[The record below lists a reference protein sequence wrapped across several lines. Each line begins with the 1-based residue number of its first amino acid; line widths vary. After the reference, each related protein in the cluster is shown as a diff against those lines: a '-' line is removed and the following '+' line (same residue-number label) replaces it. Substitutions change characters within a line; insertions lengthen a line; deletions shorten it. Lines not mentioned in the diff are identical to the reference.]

1 MECTMYFLT
10 TTDIIHPETLDPIV
24 RSGTVLTPENLR
36 TLDVVYGVDNVP
48 CVWCRDMGVIELIVN
63 DHRSTVDKLRTA
75 IA

>member
-1 MECTMYFLT
+1 MYFLT
-10 TTDIIHPETLDPIV
+10 TSDILHPETLDPIV
-24 RSGTVLTPENLR
+24 RKMTILTVENLR

-48 CVWCRDMGVIELIVN
+48 CVWCRDMGVIESIVN